1 MIFFLIVI
9 QKQYNRRQPQI
20 RMETPIT
27 KCPFESTKV
36 CVQSGSTPSNIHSQL
51 YDRML
56 GDRKKNPLVLDQLCW
71 EIKVGYMQLERKGSL
86 LVL

>member
-27 KCPFESTKV
+27 KCPFGSTRV
-36 CVQSGSTPSNIHSQL
+36 CVQSGQHLPTFISQL

-56 GDRKKNPLVLDQLCW
+56 GDRKKTPLILDQLCW
-71 EIKVGYMQLERKGSL
+71 EMEVGYMQLERKGSP